1 MTPGKVTISKK
12 LADTHGILFLIILL
26 PHRILCHVLKNGPV
40 PFRPAIRII

>member
-26 PHRILCHVLKNGPV
+26 PHRILCHVLKTGPFFSGPPV
-40 PFRPAIRII
+40 RII